1 MRELSAIVTN
11 SAQKASYHGKVQSDS
26 SGLLA
31 LAVYAVLIFHALL
44 TLYPLFWVIVN
55 SFRDSDSIV
64 RGIALLPESLD
75 WSNYK
80 KVISSTNIPRSFM
93 NSLIICALSLALL
106 LATVLPLAF
115 ALSRFR
121 FRAAAYLHLLFSLAI
136 LVPGVSVLP
145 MVFTLFND
153 LGLMG
158 TPYGITLVYA
168 AEQIPV
174 SVFLLVA
181 FMKTIPSELDEAAIM
196 DGANAFTLFW
206 RIIVPLTRNGIVT
219 VLVLSFVAI
228 WNDYITALILLPDEE
243 NRTLSVTLA
252 MAKDEYR
259 IDYGMM
265 SAAIVF
271 AVAPMLLGY
280 LLLKNQLA
288 NGMAA
293 GAVKG

>member
-1 MRELSAIVTN
+1 MMTIAMTN
-11 SAQKASYHGKVQSDS
+11 TTPRVAYHGRVQAE
-26 SGLLA
+26 GGRLLFI
-31 LAVYAVLIFHALL
+31 AVYAVLILQSL
-44 TLYPLFWVIVN
+44 MTLFPLFWVVVN

-64 RGIALLPESLD
+64 RGIALIPESLN
-75 WSNYK
+75 WANYER
-80 KVISSTNIPRSFM
+80 VMTSTNIPRSFL
-93 NSLIICALSLALL
+93 NSLVICGISLSLL
-106 LATVLPLAF
+106 LATALPLAF

-121 FRAAAYLHLLFSLAI
+121 FKAAPYIHLLFTLAI

-153 LGLMG
+153 LGLLG

-168 AEQIPV
+168 AEQLPV

-196 DGANAFTLFW
+196 EGANAFTLFW
-206 RIIVPLTRNGIVT
+206 KVIVPLTRNGIVT

-252 MAKDEYR
+252 MARDEYR

-271 AVAPMLLGY
+271 AVAPMLVGY
-280 LLLKNQLA
+280 LLLKDQLA
-288 NGMAA
+288 SGMAA